1 QTLDGN
7 GTITPQN
14 SLVGKAANAS
24 LGFVGENPTSQTFL
38 AAFVTEAG
46 GRVTAGLVD
55 PNRLTY
61 ALGQGQTL
69 TITPDFL
76 ARTLNTGTAVVLQ
89 ASNDITVNSPITVSA
104 GGQGGA
110 LTLQAGRSILLNAS
124 ITTDNGALTLIA
136 NDQLANGVVGAQRD
150 PGNAV
155 ITMAAGTALDT
166 GTGALTIELRDGAGK
181 TYADSGAITLQ
192 TLMAGTLSVTNNGPT
207 IGSDII
213 LGMART
219 AGAQT

>member
-1 QTLDGN
+1 
-7 GTITPQN
+7 I
-14 SLVGKAANAS
+14 
-24 LGFVGENPTSQTFL
+24 FL
-38 AAFVTEAG
+38 TEAV
-46 GRVTAGLVD
+46 GRIGVGLVD
-55 PNRLTY
+55 PNLLTY
-61 ALGQGQTL
+61 ARAQALTI

-76 ARTLNTGTAVVLQ
+76 TRTLNTGTAVVLH

-104 GGQGGA
+104 GGSGA
-110 LTLQAGRSILLNAS
+110 RLTLQAGRSIFLNPS

-136 NDQLANGVVGAQRD
+136 NDQLANGVVDAQRD

-155 ITMAAGTALDT
+155 IMMAPGSALDT